1 MVKRMTRFSTVATA
15 VAVTVVLSGCQ
26 ATNTQKGAGIGAGI
40 GAVLGKATGDHDDK
54 RIFIGAAIGALAGAA
69 VGDYMDKQEQAFR
82 DELAGSGVEVVREG
96 DNIRL
101 VMPSNITF
109 ATDQSYISSG
119 FHRTLDAIASVMNK
133 YEKTYLSVQG
143 HTDSTGA
150 SDYNQ
155 RLSEQRAQS
164 VKNYLVNKQILAA
177 RVSTQGFG
185 ESRPVAD
192 NSTANGRA
200 LNRRVEI
207 QIVPNVK
214 N

>member
-1 MVKRMTRFSTVATA
+1 MAKLAKSFTPVIAAASVALLLT
-15 VAVTVVLSGCQ
+15 GCQ

-119 FHRTLDAIASVMNK
+119 FHNTLDAIASVMNK
-133 YEKTYLSVQG
+133 YEKTYLSVEG
-143 HTDSTGA
+143 HTDSTGKD
-150 SDYNQ
+150 SYNQ
-155 RLSEQRAQS
+155 NLSEQRALS
-164 VKNYLVNKQILAA
+164 VKNYLVNSNILAA
-177 RVSTQGFG
+177 RISTRGYG
-185 ESRPVAD
+185 ESRPIAD
-192 NSTANGRA
+192 NGTANGRA

-207 QIVPNVK
+207 QIVPNVQ

>member
-1 MVKRMTRFSTVATA
+1 MAKRLNTLTPVVALTS
-15 VAVTVVLSGCQ
+15 VALLLTGCQ
-26 ATNTQKGAGIGAGI
+26 ATNTQKGAGIGAGV

-69 VGDYMDKQEQAFR
+69 VGNYMDNQEQAFR

-109 ATDQSYISSG
+109 ATEQSYISSG
-119 FHRTLDAIASVMNK
+119 FHDTLNAIASVMNK

-143 HTDSTGA
+143 HTDSTG
-150 SDYNQ
+150 SSEYNQ
-155 RLSEQRAQS
+155 NLSEQRALS
-164 VKNYLVNKQILAA
+164 VKNYLVNSQILAA
-177 RVSTQGFG
+177 RISTQGYG
-185 ESRPVAD
+185 ESRPIAD

-207 QIVPNVK
+207 QIVPNVQ

>member
-1 MVKRMTRFSTVATA
+1 MAKLVKSLTPLVVAA
-15 VAVTVVLSGCQ
+15 SVTLVLSGCQ

-69 VGDYMDKQEQAFR
+69 VGDYMDRQEQAFR

-119 FHRTLDAIASVMNK
+119 FHKTLDAIASVMNK
-133 YEKTYLSVQG
+133 YEKTYLSVEG
-143 HTDSTGA
+143 HTDSTGDA
-150 SDYNQ
+150 GYNQ
-155 RLSEQRAQS
+155 NLSEQRASS
-164 VKNYLVNKQILAA
+164 VKSYLVNSNILAA
-177 RVSTQGFG
+177 RVSTRGWG
-185 ESRPVAD
+185 ETRPIAD
-192 NSTANGRA
+192 NGTANGRA

-207 QIVPNVK
+207 QIVPNVQ

>member
-1 MVKRMTRFSTVATA
+1 MSFSKSILTVGVLA
-15 VAVTVVLSGCQ
+15 VLLTGCET
-26 ATNTQKGAGIGAGI
+26 TNTGKGAAIGAAT

-69 VGDYMDKQEQAFR
+69 VGDYMDKQEEAFR

-119 FHRTLDAIASVMNK
+119 FHSTLDAIAQVMNK
-133 YEKTYLSVQG
+133 YEKTYLSVEG
-143 HTDSTGA
+143 HTDSTGKD
-150 SDYNQ
+150 SYNMT
-155 RLSEQRAQS
+155 LSQQRAQS
-164 VKNYLVNKQILAA
+164 VKDYLVNHQIMSA
-177 RVSTQGFG
+177 RISTRSYG
-185 ESRPVAD
+185 ETRPVASND
-192 NSTANGRA
+192 TANGRA

-207 QIVPNVK
+207 QIVPNTQG
-214 N
+214 

>member
-1 MVKRMTRFSTVATA
+1 MSNSIAKRTLAFSIIASA
-15 VAVTVVLSGCQ
+15 VVLTGCQ

-119 FHRTLDAIASVMNK
+119 FHNTLDAIAKVMNK
-133 YEKTYLSVQG
+133 YEKTYLSVEG

-150 SDYNQ
+150 ADYNMN
-155 RLSEQRAQS
+155 LSEQRAAS
-164 VKNYLVNKQILAA
+164 VKSYLVNSNILPA
-177 RVSTQGFG
+177 RVSTRGYG
-185 ESRPVAD
+185 ESRPIAD
-192 NSTANGRA
+192 NSSANGRA

-207 QIVPNVK
+207 QIVPNVED
-214 N
+214 

>member
-1 MVKRMTRFSTVATA
+1 MTFTKSILA
-15 VAVTVVLSGCQ
+15 VAVVAVTLTGCET
-26 ATNTQKGAGIGAGI
+26 TNTGKGAAIGAAT

-119 FHRTLDAIASVMNK
+119 FHNTLDAIAQVMNK
-133 YEKTYLSVQG
+133 YEKTYLSVEG
-143 HTDSTGA
+143 HTDSTGKD
-150 SDYNQ
+150 SYNMT
-155 RLSEQRAQS
+155 LSEQRAQS
-164 VKNYLVNKQILAA
+164 VKSYLINDQILAA
-177 RVSTQGFG
+177 RISTRGYG
-185 ESRPVAD
+185 ETKPVASND
-192 NSTANGRA
+192 TANGRA

-207 QIVPNVK
+207 QIVPNTQS
-214 N
+214 